1 MNRNQLVLILSVVV
15 AVALGAGYWWGRSSE
30 PEAVQSTQGATD
42 ASGPG
47 RAEGERRILY
57 YRNPMGLSDTSPV
70 PKKDSMGMDYIPV
83 YEGEEPEGP
92 QVKISLSKLQKLGVR
107 TEEATSRPLVR
118 TIRAV
123 GTIQPSE
130 RSLHTISPRFEGWIT
145 KLYVNTTGERVKRG
159 QPLLEVYSPDLVT
172 AQEEYRAASTS
183 LQAMGKASAEAQA
196 DMRLLAEGALRRLSN
211 WEISQADLTGLQH
224 GKQAQQSL
232 VLRSPADG
240 VVLEKMAV
248 AGMRFMPGET
258 LFQIADL
265 SSVWI
270 VANVFEQDLGAIR
283 PGQAAKVSLTAYP
296 GRTFDGEVTFVYPTV
311 KAETRTAQVRIELP
325 NQDGLLKPDLY
336 GTVTIETG
344 EAAATVSI
352 PESAVLDSGKRQIAL
367 VELGSG
373 LFEPREIRLGGRGDG
388 YVEVLDGIGEGERVV
403 VDGNFLIDAESNF
416 KAALGAMSGH
426 ASHGSSPAA
435 EAADSSGAPP
445 NQGTPAAE
453 TAPESEHAGH

>member
-1 MNRNQLVLILSVVV
+1 VNRNQLVIVLLVV
-15 AVALGAGYWWGRSSE
+15 AFVALGAGYWLGRDQGSGAGE
-30 PEAVQSTQGATD
+30 PAAAAQSAGA
-42 ASGPG
+42 G
-47 RAEGERRILY
+47 GERKILY

-83 YEGEEPEGP
+83 YEGDEPDGP

-107 TEEATSRPLVR
+107 TEKATSRPMVR
-118 TIRAV
+118 TVRAV

-130 RSLHTISPRFEGWIT
+130 RGLHTISPRFEGWIT
-145 KLYVNTTGERVKRG
+145 RLYVNTTGERVERG

-172 AQEEYRAASTS
+172 AQEEYRAAWTS
-183 LQAMGKASAEAQA
+183 LQAMSKASTEAQA
-196 DMRLLAEGALRRLSN
+196 DMRLLAEGALKRLHN
-211 WEISQADLTGLQH
+211 WQISQSDLAGLQQ
-224 GKQAQQSL
+224 GKAAQQSM

-283 PGQAAKVSLTAYP
+283 PGQTAKVSLTAYP

-325 NQDGLLKPDLY
+325 NQHGLLKPDLY
-336 GTVTIETG
+336 GTVNIETG